1 MIRLNWTDEQKNRII
16 ELSKQG
22 LSSPKVAQQMFD
34 EYGINFSRRTVARFI
49 ATGHT
54 SSKYKRKPKPKVK
67 DVKRGT
73 EIVINKDGS
82 TTSSTTT
89 QMTEEQAK
97 DPDFVLRAHGFN
109 PDDWDIV
116 SARNNFWQQN
126 SVENGLIDLYQSK
139 ITVKPKVD
147 KELTP
152 QDIANL
158 FKADIK
164 PYTVK
169 QVARD
174 THNLVVPLPDLHFGI
189 TRFEDTVIHLDKIAE
204 VISGGYKTIVIEQL
218 GDLFHSSQMNSSQTL
233 KGTMLDEVD
242 MVQAVEDAKRFFDVL
257 VKLALDN
264 STKVYIKQM
273 GGNHSSNL
281 EYMFMEY
288 LKVKYPQTVIK
299 NNIKYR
305 DAYLLDNV
313 GIMLAH
319 GDFADKNLPM
329 LFANEFGGV
338 WSLAHNRFI
347 HKGHYHKEKTVDEGG
362 VLSQQFGTIK
372 PNDKY
377 EISNGWTLSK
387 KVLYLLEYSQ
397 DDLVTEYYV

>member
-1 MIRLNWTDEQKNRII
+1 MGYTKWTDELKKRVQ
-16 ELSKQG
+16 ELSEQG
-22 LSSPKVAQQMFD
+22 LDSRSIVEKLYEETGVYYAQRSVQRYASVKMPLNHNSENDHFSIEPKYSYGSDGKVDDIKITAKYLLLNEQTQKAPED
-34 EYGINFSRRTVARFI
+34 ILEYLNL
-49 ATGHT
+49 
-54 SSKYKRKPKPKVK
+54 
-67 DVKRGT
+67 DV
-73 EIVINKDGS
+73 N
-82 TTSSTTT
+82 
-89 QMTEEQAK
+89 
-97 DPDFVLRAHGFN
+97 
-109 PDDWDIV
+109 DWRIV
-116 SARNNFWQQN
+116 SAIPNQWTTPTDNGPKWNFQLKVN
-126 SVENGLIDLYQSK
+126 
-139 ITVKPKVD
+139 VKPKLD
-147 KELTP
+147 DELTP

-158 FKADIK
+158 FKADIQ

-189 TRFEDTVIHLDKIAE
+189 TRFEDTIIHLDKIAE

-264 STKVYIKQM
+264 STTLYIKQM

-288 LKVKYPQTVIK
+288 LKVKYPQAIIK

-319 GDFADKNLPM
+319 GDFASKNLPM

>member
-1 MIRLNWTDEQKNRII
+1 MAYFKWTEELKNEVRQ
-16 ELSKQG
+16 LSEQG
-22 LSSPKVAQQMFD
+22 LNSREIVEQLYDTHGVYYP
-34 EYGINFSRRTVARFI
+34 RRTVRQYMN
-49 ATGHT
+49 HE
-54 SSKYKRKPKPKVK
+54 KP
-67 DVKRGT
+67 T
-73 EIVINKDGS
+73 
-82 TTSSTTT
+82 
-89 QMTEEQAK
+89 MTVPSES
-97 DPDFVLRAHGFN
+97 GFN
-109 PDDWDIV
+109 IEPIYHYGEDGKVDDIKITAKYLMLNEQTQKTPEDILEYLNLDAKEWRIV
-116 SARNNFWQQN
+116 SAIPNQWTTPTDNGPKWNFQLKVN
-126 SVENGLIDLYQSK
+126 
-139 ITVKPKVD
+139 VKPKSD
-147 KELTP
+147 DELTP

-164 PYTVK
+164 PYTIK

-189 TRFEDTVIHLDKIAE
+189 TRFEDTIIHLDKIAE
-204 VISGGYKTIVIEQL
+204 VISRGYKTIVIEQL

-257 VKLALDN
+257 VKLAIDN

-319 GDFADKNLPM
+319 GDFAAKNLPM

-338 WSLAHNRFI
+338 WSLANNRFI

-362 VLSQQFGTIK
+362 VISQQFGTIK